1 MVIKSYQRLTALFL
15 VLFLELAMLSILSA
29 IATASDTE
37 QQRSPFTKAELLAQR
52 RRARLRFKV
61 PNIRP
66 SGNLEGGIARG
77 NCDLDGAKKLQMKV
91 LLPNSNIGLTT
102 AERPTFFFQIS
113 QTSVREAKFILLNA
127 KGDTIIYDQNFP
139 LTKTGGVISV
149 TLPADR
155 EALEVGKE
163 YRWEL
168 AVLCDPDDQTGNPR
182 IQGAIQR
189 IQPSHQLVN
198 DLGKASVRDRVD
210 LYANEGFWYD
220 TLKTM
225 ADLRLAN
232 PNDPTLANDWKELL
246 DYAGLS
252 TIDREPLLPCCTLKN
267 E

>member
-1 MVIKSYQRLTALFL
+1 MIIKSYQRITALFL
-15 VLFLELAMLSILSA
+15 TLFIEFAMLSIFS
-29 IATASDTE
+29 ATATSLDTE
-37 QQRSPFTKAELLAQR
+37 QQRSLLAKDELLAQR

-77 NCDLDGAKKLQMKV
+77 NCDLDGVKKLQMKV
-91 LLPNSNIGLTT
+91 LLPNTNIGLTT
-102 AERPTFFFQIS
+102 AERPTFFVQIS
-113 QTSVREAKFILLNA
+113 QTSVKEAKFILLND

-139 LTKTGGVISV
+139 LTKTGGIISV
-149 TLPADR
+149 TLPANG

-168 AVLCDPDDQTGNPR
+168 AVLCDPDDQSGNPR

-189 IQPSHQLVN
+189 IQPSQQLAN
-198 DLGKASVRDRVD
+198 DLAKVSVRDRVD

-220 TLKTM
+220 TLKTL

-232 PNDPTLANDWKELL
+232 PNDPTLATDWKELL

-252 TIDREPLLPCCTLKN
+252 TIDREPLLQCCTLKN